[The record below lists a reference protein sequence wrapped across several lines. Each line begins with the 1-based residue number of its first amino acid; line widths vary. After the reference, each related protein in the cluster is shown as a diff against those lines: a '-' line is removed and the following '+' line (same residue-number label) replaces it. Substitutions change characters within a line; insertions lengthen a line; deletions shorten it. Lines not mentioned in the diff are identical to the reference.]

1 MTADGWSRRRFLAG
15 GAVAAALAGC
25 LGDDDGEEEL
35 PAEPIDLTE
44 GQACDVCGMVI
55 ADHYG
60 PAGQLFYADGKPDDR
75 DGPAWFDSVAELV
88 ASHEGRRERG
98 WELREGFVTDYSTV
112 DYDLLERDDG
122 GDGGDGENEGETYIS
137 SHASSEAFAEVTAVE
152 YVVGSDVE
160 GAMGEDYLPFSDSEE
175 AAAFAEEHG
184 GDVLSWEELPSP
196 NA

>member
-1 MTADGWSRRRFLAG
+1 MTGDGWTRRRFLAG
-15 GAVAAALAGC
+15 GALAAAFAGC
-25 LGDDDGEEEL
+25 LGDDGDDAEP

-44 GQACDVCGMVI
+44 GQACDVCGMTIV
-55 ADHYG
+55 DHYG

-75 DGPAWFDSVAELV
+75 DGPAWFDSVTELV
-88 ASHEGRRERG
+88 AYHEGRRERG

-122 GDGGDGENEGETYIS
+122 GDSEGESETYIS
-137 SHASSEAFAEVTAVE
+137 SHASREAFAEVTAVE
-152 YVVGSDVE
+152 YVVGSDVF
-160 GAMGEDYLPFSDSEE
+160 GAMGEDHLPFSDSDE

-184 GDVLSWEELPSP
+184 GDVMSWEELPSP